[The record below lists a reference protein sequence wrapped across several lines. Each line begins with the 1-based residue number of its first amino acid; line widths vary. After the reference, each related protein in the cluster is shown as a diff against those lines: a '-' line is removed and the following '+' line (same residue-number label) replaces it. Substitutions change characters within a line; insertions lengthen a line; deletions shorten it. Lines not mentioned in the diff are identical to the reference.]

1 MSELLARSRDALI
14 AAGITGPHRSHS
26 RHNVI
31 GKIRAI
37 IEGDTDDTFGISGLE
52 KYSAGEVLDFVSQL
66 MGSFN
71 DIDAHEGYDL
81 IDPDKTVA
89 GIVAAAERLR
99 AWARRGDRLFLG
111 TGHPTG
117 MLECYI
123 RIADAYRGAGGK
135 VVRLRED
142 ENLAMARGRHAEVRY
157 VGSVGC
163 LADWG
168 ALRHTHSSAAM
179 EALLDGGA
187 WPDAVLADHGFAGAA
202 LERDIPTIAIMDIN
216 DPALAVA
223 WAERKDVAIVP
234 LDDNRPPRSYE
245 PMWTIFEHVLE
256 GEDV

>member
-1 MSELLARSRDALI
+1 MSELLARSRDALV

-37 IEGDTDDTFGISGLE
+37 IEGDTDDAFGISGLE

-71 DIDAHEGYDL
+71 DVDAHEGYDL

-123 RIADAYRGAGGK
+123 RSPRRAH
-135 VVRLRED
+135 
-142 ENLAMARGRHAEVRY
+142 ARSEE
-157 VGSVGC
+157 
-163 LADWG
+163 
-168 ALRHTHSSAAM
+168 HTSELQS
-179 EALLDGGA
+179 
-187 WPDAVLADHGFAGAA
+187 
-202 LERDIPTIAIMDIN
+202 
-216 DPALAVA
+216 
-223 WAERKDVAIVP
+223 
-234 LDDNRPPRSYE
+234 
-245 PMWTIFEHVLE
+245 
-256 GEDV
+256 